1 MEEDKHRG
9 TFFDLHWLFGFVLIS
24 LTTDIKN
31 VDIQASAIHPNFYLQ
46 ITERN
51 EHLAVC

>member
-9 TFFDLHWLFGFVLIS
+9 TFFDLHWSFGFVLIS

-31 VDIQASAIHPNFYLQ
+31 VDIQASAIHPSFYLQ
-46 ITERN
+46 ITQRN
-51 EHLAVC
+51 EHLAMC